1 MCCSKVSP
9 SRMTG
14 ESTAARHETSSMA
27 KRSVVGRG
35 KRIVGGVQED
45 GASADSRR
53 QASGKHRQGERPGA
67 VGLGSLALKR
77 QGIGA
82 GKVNDPAL
90 FRLGRD
96 ESNLFAVGRGHC
108 YTSQFHGCSFGRSYI
123 RYVQYRI
130 GLDGVAIDKFVG

>member
-27 KRSVVGRG
+27 YEASSAAASASWAASRKMA
-35 KRIVGGVQED
+35 
-45 GASADSRR
+45 ASADSRC
-53 QASGKHRQGERPGA
+53 QASGKHRQGECPGA
-67 VGLGSLALKR
+67 FRLGGLALQR

-82 GKVNDPAL
+82 GKVNNPAL
-90 FRLGRD
+90 LRLGRD

-108 YTSQFHGCSFGRSYI
+108 YTSQFHGCSSGDHTYDTYSI
-123 RYVQYRI
+123 AL
-130 GLDGVAIDKFVG
+130 G